1 MLLGVKDELQA
12 DLVSNVSIKKSK
24 EEKVQGITFDNK
36 LDLSTYLTS
45 ITKKANKKL
54 NALTRVQKPMTPE
67 QNHSLL

>member
-54 NALTRVQKPMTPE
+54 NAFTRVQKPMTPE

>member
-54 NALTRVQKPMTPE
+54 NALTRLQKPMTPE

>member
-36 LDLSTYLTS
+36 LGLSTYLTS

-54 NALTRVQKPMTPE
+54 SALTRVQKPMTPE